1 MLQNWLHF
9 TPIECMALEKAL
21 YQTTGLRNV
30 SDASVGQLAH
40 LATEYP
46 YFATAQLLLAAKLK
60 QEGKT
65 GAFQQQLQKAALFS
79 TNPFWL
85 NYQLT
90 NDAAETIDVLATTAS
105 SSTNFVEKPFIHP
118 ILSSEMPS
126 GITAGA
132 LEASEI
138 DTKPL
143 FNEDIALQPVE
154 ELPTIVETAK
164 PAIAATNQYSPFSD
178 LVDVPTLPTI
188 KEESVTPISTEPSE
202 PSNNLNTLSNIQWD
216 PYVDVP
222 GVVSFGNNLS
232 QVPIETTTA
241 SFASTAEVALPQV
254 APIVTPSSTIEIPT
268 LEAVKQLLGNNNGPA
283 LPQQPPITQ
292 SGVISNEVI
301 TPVQTSAAQA
311 ATHLVETSTTA
322 NFPKPD
328 FTAFNA
334 VTLSEEA
341 FEVENEI
348 NNTEAITDTAVAETP
363 NVDTANNIASLLGN
377 QAANFKKPVGVDEKL
392 EFEKEPYYTIDYF
405 ASQGIKIDLTKQP
418 QDKLTTQLRRFTDWL
433 KHMKKIDPN
442 PVDLGTDP
450 ELEKAI
456 ADIAQ
461 TSLSAREIVTET
473 MADIFVKQGKVDK
486 AIQLFIK
493 LSFLDPE
500 KSAYFATKIQQLKG
514 I

>member
-21 YQTTGLRNV
+21 YQTTGLRSV

-85 NYQLT
+85 NFQLASDT
-90 NDAAETIDVLATTAS
+90 EETIDLLGTTAS
-105 SSTNFVEKPFIHP
+105 TSTNFVEKPFIHP

-143 FNEDIALQPVE
+143 FNEDKVLQPVE
-154 ELPTIVETAK
+154 ELPTSVETAK
-164 PAIAATNQYSPFSD
+164 SSIEATNHYSPYSD

-188 KEESVTPISTEPSE
+188 KEESVTPISTVPSE
-202 PSNNLNTLSNIQWD
+202 PSNNVNTLSNIQWD

-222 GVVSFGNNLS
+222 GVVSFGNHPS

-241 SFASTAEVALPQV
+241 SFASTAEVVLPQI

-292 SGVISNEVI
+292 SGVISDEVI
-301 TPVQTSAAQA
+301 APVQTSADQA
-311 ATHLVETSTTA
+311 ATHHVETSTA

-341 FEVENEI
+341 FELENEI
-348 NNTEAITDTAVAETP
+348 NNTEAITNTLADTP
-363 NVDTANNIASLLGN
+363 NVDTANNISSLLGN
-377 QAANFKKPVGVDEKL
+377 QAANFKKPVGVDDKL